1 MIQVSGLVKQFG
13 PFAALREVDFRVAP
27 GEFVSLMGP
36 NGAGKTTLLRILSTL
51 SRPTRGTVTIAGH
64 TLPKGADR
72 ARRQIGFLSHQPL
85 LYGEL
90 SAEENLRF
98 FARLYDLPQSDG
110 RIDRLLEQVGLRDRR
125 RDRARTFSRG
135 MQQRLSIAR
144 ALLHDPGVVLLDEPF
159 TGLDPDAS
167 DRLVETLRTL
177 HDGKRS
183 VVMTTH
189 DLDRGL
195 ALCDRALLI
204 ARGRLV
210 YVARRD
216 EIEASNFRE
225 TYSRV
230 TRGAAG

>member
-13 PFAALREVDFRVAP
+13 PFVALREVDFRVEP

-64 TLPKGADR
+64 TLPKGADK
-72 ARRQIGFLSHQPL
+72 ARRHIGFLSHQPL

-98 FARLYDLPQSDG
+98 FARMYDVNG
-110 RIDRLLEQVGLRDRR
+110 AERHIDALIDQVGLAERRHDRV
-125 RDRARTFSRG
+125 RTFSRG

-144 ALLHDPGVVLLDEPF
+144 VLLHDPRVVLLDEPF

-167 DRLVETLRTL
+167 DQLSATLRRL
-177 HDGKRS
+177 QDGQRA

-195 ALCDRALLI
+195 ALSDRALLI
-204 ARGRLV
+204 ARGRLA
-210 YVARRD
+210 YTANRD
-216 EIEASNFRE
+216 ELAASNFRE

-230 TRGAAG
+230 TGGE